1 MVRLATVEVLLMI
14 RASVR
19 SSYGEAAGGV
29 PASTAYVM
37 RWTMA

>member
-1 MVRLATVEVLLMI
+1 MLATVEELLMMQ
-14 RASVR
+14 AFVR

-29 PASTAYVM
+29 QTSTAYVM